1 MNEGMGLL
9 FTDNSRGNIN
19 KKQAGDFEQ
28 KSVAPSS
35 GYRVEKA
42 QLTDMV
48 PMLNLWKATPGL
60 GVGKGDGE
68 DSLRDFMQRNPST
81 CLVLRID
88 EGIVA
93 TVLGGFDGRRGYI
106 YHLAVHP
113 DYQGKGYGKVLLN
126 QVISEL
132 KSLGAL
138 KIHLFVFNDNQL
150 AAGFYNHQGWELRQ
164 DIQVFS
170 WDATLDNK

>member
-9 FTDNSRGNIN
+9 FTNNSQGNIN
-19 KKQAGDFEQ
+19 KKSSDHCYQVGRAQPGDMR
-28 KSVAPSS
+28 A
-35 GYRVEKA
+35 
-42 QLTDMV
+42 
-48 PMLNLWKATPGL
+48 MLNLWSVTPGL
-60 GVGKGDGE
+60 GLGKGDE
-68 DSLRDFMQRNPST
+68 EKALQVFLERNPST

-88 EGIVA
+88 KGLIG

-113 DYQGKGYGKVLLN
+113 DYQGKGYGKLLLN
-126 QVISEL
+126 QVITEL

-138 KIHLFVFNDNQL
+138 KIHLFVFNDNQS
-150 AAGFYNHQGWELRQ
+150 ATEFYHHLDWELRR

-170 WDATLDNK
+170 WDTNRDNK